1 MEVPPLQAKKSYNQA
16 LEGVAGK
23 VPRFHAY
30 RNFLAPISNRDLIG
44 EGGRGGFG
52 VGALTG
58 GFFEIL
64 SVAKPRLVIRRA
76 IIIKWIRK

>member
-1 MEVPPLQAKKSYNQA
+1 
-16 LEGVAGK
+16 
-23 VPRFHAY
+23 
-30 RNFLAPISNRDLIG
+30 LAPISNRDLIG